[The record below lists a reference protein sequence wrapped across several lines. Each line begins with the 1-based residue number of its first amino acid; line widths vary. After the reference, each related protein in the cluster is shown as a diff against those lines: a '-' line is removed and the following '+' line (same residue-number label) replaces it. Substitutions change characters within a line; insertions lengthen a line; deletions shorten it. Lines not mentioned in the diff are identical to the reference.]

1 MAPVGVIFFLHHLGL
16 PCSKACFSGF
26 ERACGSKEETR
37 IAEPK
42 HLPPCLCFP
51 APPFPFLIQILFP
64 LRFNPPLRARRPQ
77 ARYPFAFP
85 RAPSSS
91 SPGPLPRCMHASQSV
106 RLFLLLQLP
115 ACVYRTCSIVASS
128 FHTALSPALL
138 SIVSCA
144 SACLLM
150 AVAV

>member
-42 HLPPCLCFP
+42 HLPPCLSFP

-85 RAPSSS
+85 GPGLIVL
-91 SPGPLPRCMHASQSV
+91 PGPTAQVHAV
-106 RLFLLLQLP
+106 CLFLLP
-115 ACVYRTCSIVASS
+115 ACV
-128 FHTALSPALL
+128 FHRRIFISHCTIACLVVHCLRPVWPPHALL
-138 SIVSCA
+138 VGN
-144 SACLLM
+144 LLM